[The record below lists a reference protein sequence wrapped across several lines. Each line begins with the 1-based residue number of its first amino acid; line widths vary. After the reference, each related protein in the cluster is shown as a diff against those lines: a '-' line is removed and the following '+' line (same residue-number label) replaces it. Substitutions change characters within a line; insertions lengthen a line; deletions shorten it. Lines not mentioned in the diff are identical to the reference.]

1 LAAKGL
7 LWLIIGVLIGL
18 LLLPLLAVSVV
29 ALGVFTLV
37 ALPFTLPLGL
47 LFIVIGVILIVL
59 GIVAVLT

>member
-1 LAAKGL
+1 LTAKEP

-37 ALPFTLPLGL
+37 TLPFTLPLGL
-47 LFIVIGVILIVL
+47 LLIVIGAILIVL